1 MARLRSFPVILLAL
15 VGTVP
20 TPLVGAFSTSLL
32 SLKAKASRKTSAD
45 PYPFALLEKGFQKR
59 SSPTCLPVAA
69 APYTS
74 EAISLFNNM
83 KLPASII
90 AGAIVPLGLLSPL
103 QVKSEPDDSPLEK
116 RIRKMYQVLSVVT
129 LATELIAVMAATVA
143 TNGLTE
149 RTIAPANSVWHL
161 LQRDFELEWSMV
173 NTHFVIGM
181 LGFLAMIG
189 SRAYFM
195 AQKGLLGKSALGVA
209 VSALALMVS
218 IVNRGVAAGGGRDS
232 STGAALR
239 YGSSIFALARRYT
252 TLLMGRAL
260 SQKTFGSMEII
271 SVVTLAISLMGGVR
285 AVWNVEESTD
295 GA

>member
-1 MARLRSFPVILLAL
+1 MVRSSSFLVLLAL

-20 TPLVGAFSTSLL
+20 TTLVEAFSTTLL
-32 SLKAKASRKTSAD
+32 SKTKTRRPRTD
-45 PYPFALLEKGFQKR
+45 PFAFALWKEGGVSLTTT
-59 SSPTCLPVAA
+59 PTWLQA

-90 AGAIVPLGLLSPL
+90 AGAIVPLGFLSPL
-103 QVKSEPDDSPLEK
+103 QLQGEPDDSVWEK

-181 LGFLAMIG
+181 LGFLVLIG

-195 AQKGLLGKSALGVA
+195 AHKGLLGKSALGAA
-209 VSALALMVS
+209 VSALALMIS
-218 IVNRGVAAGGGRDS
+218 IVNRGVAAGGGHDA
-232 STGAALR
+232 STGTALR

-252 TLLMGRAL
+252 TLLLGRAL
-260 SQKTFGSMEII
+260 SRKTFGPMEVL
-271 SVVTLAISLMGGVR
+271 SVMTLTVSLIGGLR
-285 AVWNVEESTD
+285 AVWKVEESTVED
-295 GA
+295 AS